1 MLVARVK
8 EGAQR
13 LSAVSG
19 DVTSLRERSGEIGSI
34 SDAIREVA
42 EQTNLLAL
50 NAAIEAARAGE
61 HGRGFGVVAAE
72 VRKLAES
79 SAASAERI
87 GDLVGTV
94 LGQIADVAEAV
105 GGPRA
110 AIVEG
115 AEGADRAAGALRESI
130 TQVARLRA
138 EIAEVA
144 HLTAGAQEQNETIAG
159 AVTRATDISEANAA
173 VAEETAAATAQQL
186 SSLEGVASSVK
197 ELSSLGGKMFE
208 LLKGGAQEAPSSP
221 APPAADSTDA
231 GVPPPVVRFRAI
243 HPGARA

>member
-1 MLVARVK
+1 VARVK

-13 LSAVSG
+13 LSTVA
-19 DVTSLRERSGEIGSI
+19 DEVTSLRQRSGEIGSI

-61 HGRGFGVVAAE
+61 HGRGFAVVADE
-72 VRKLAES
+72 VRKLAET
-79 SAASAERI
+79 SAGSAERI
-87 GDLVGTV
+87 GVLVEKV
-94 LGQIADVAEAV
+94 LGQIAGVAEAV
-105 GGPRA
+105 GGTRE

-186 SSLEGVASSVK
+186 SSLEGVAASVK
-197 ELSSLGGKMFE
+197 ELSNLGGKMFE
-208 LLKGGAQEAPSSP
+208 LLKGGAQE
-221 APPAADSTDA
+221 PAATPSTDGTA
-231 GVPPPVVRFRAI
+231 PPVVRFREI
-243 HPGARA
+243 RPGAPA